1 MSRQPSTAKAG
12 FEPSGNVTQSPEN
25 ADLNDVPNGY
35 WRSYR
40 FIGSI
45 TAIILL
51 ANGLFI
57 GYVMPVRTAKPT
69 NLKKDT

>member
-1 MSRQPSTAKAG
+1 MS
-12 FEPSGNVTQSPEN
+12 SGQEHHSKQITDKL
-25 ADLNDVPNGY
+25 DLEHAETVNLPITDGNSNDVPSGY

-40 FIGSI
+40 FLGSI

-57 GYVMPVRTAKPT
+57 GYVMPVR
-69 NLKKDT
+69 

>member
-12 FEPSGNVTQSPEN
+12 FEPSGTVNQSADN
-25 ADLNDVPNGY
+25 ADSNDVPSGY

-57 GYVMPVRTAKPT
+57 GYVMPVRTQTPPI
-69 NLKKDT
+69 